1 MPTEDLGYCDRC
13 EYEFEDNRQINYLH
27 DSTNP
32 YCDDCYEQELEE
44 ARERESEYGNES
56 TGIYSYSYKP
66 NTMFYNSN
74 GTVSDRH
81 RPVNGVYELMMGIE
95 LETELVDGDYIHNG
109 AQYINSVSDNLI
121 YLKED
126 CSISHGFEIVSHPMT
141 LNYLQNH
148 AKRYEQSLDFLRKHG
163 YRAWKTS
170 TCGLHIHVSKKSFVD
185 AKHEM
190 KFLYFIFRN
199 KKTLVKF
206 VGRQSGYSKFDMDSF
221 VGFRPDWTEGSKP
234 TIMEVVK
241 GVRKNG
247 DYVPGAYE
255 RNLAVNRSNND
266 THELRIFRPS
276 LRFTTVLAY
285 AEFVHC
291 LFSYAQHITAHDAM
305 KNNGLTSFAPLLDY
319 AKTQGDLYQN
329 FITRAINRNV
339 LKAETE
345 GE

>member
-13 EYEFEDNRQINYLH
+13 EYEFESTRQINHLPGG
-27 DSTNP
+27 DNQ
-32 YCDDCYEQELEE
+32 YCDDCYQQELEE
-44 ARERESEYGNES
+44 AEEQGDHHAS
-56 TGIYSYSYKP
+56 IHSYSYKP
-66 NTMFYNSN
+66 RTMFYHSD
-74 GTVSDRH
+74 GTCYDRH
-81 RPVNGVYELMMGIE
+81 KPVNGVYELMMGIE
-95 LETELVDGDYIHNG
+95 LETELCDENYISHGANYVNSMADGL
-109 AQYINSVSDNLI
+109 V

-126 CSISHGFEIVSHPMT
+126 CSITHGFEIVSHPMT

-148 AKRYEQSLDFLRKHG
+148 AKRYEQSLDYLRKNG

-199 KKTLVKF
+199 KKALIKF
-206 VGRQSGYSKFDMDSF
+206 VGRQSSYSRFDLDSF
-221 VGFRPDWTEGSKP
+221 LGNGPGRDEQGYGKP
-234 TIMEVVK
+234 TVLEVVK

-247 DYVPGAYE
+247 NYVAGPYE
-255 RNLAVNRSNND
+255 RNLAVNRSNEY

-291 LFSYAQHITAHDAM
+291 LFSYAQVMTANDALK
-305 KNNGLTSFAPLLDY
+305 KNALTSFAPLLEY
-319 AKTQGDLYQN
+319 AQTNANLYQN
-329 FITRAINRNV
+329 FITRANNRNV
-339 LKAETE
+339 LKAEQE
-345 GE
+345 DK

>member
-13 EYEFEDNRQINYLH
+13 EYEFERAGQINHLH
-27 DSTNP
+27 GDSGNQ
-32 YCDDCYEQELEE
+32 YCDDCYETELEE
-44 ARERESEYGNES
+44 ARESEYQNES

-66 NTMFYNSN
+66 NTVFYNSD
-74 GTVSDRH
+74 GTFSDRH
-81 RPVNGVYELMMGIE
+81 RPIDGVYELMMGIE
-95 LETELVDGDYIHNG
+95 LETELVEGDYIHAG
-109 AQYINSVSDNLI
+109 AQYINSVSDGLI

-148 AKRYEQSLDFLRKHG
+148 AKRYEQSLDFLRKNG

-199 KKTLVKF
+199 KKALVKF
-206 VGRQSGYSKFDMDSF
+206 VGRQSSYSRFDLDSF
-221 VGFRPDWTEGSKP
+221 LGNGPGRDDFNKP
-234 TIMEVVK
+234 TVMEVVK

-255 RNLAVNRSNND
+255 RNLAVNRSNEY

-285 AEFVHC
+285 TEFVHC
-291 LFSYAQHITAHDAM
+291 LFSYAQVMTANDAL
-305 KNNGLTSFAPLLDY
+305 KNNALTSFAPLLDY

-339 LKAETE
+339 LKAEME

>member
-1 MPTEDLGYCDRC
+1 
-13 EYEFEDNRQINYLH
+13 
-27 DSTNP
+27 
-32 YCDDCYEQELEE
+32 
-44 ARERESEYGNES
+44 
-56 TGIYSYSYKP
+56 
-66 NTMFYNSN
+66 MFYNSD
-74 GTVSDRH
+74 GTFSDRH
-81 RPVNGVYELMMGIE
+81 RPIDGVYELMMGIE
-95 LETELVDGDYIHNG
+95 LETELVEGDYIHAG
-109 AQYINSVSDNLI
+109 AQYINSVSDGLI

-148 AKRYEQSLDFLRKHG
+148 AKRYEQSLDFLRKNG

-199 KKTLVKF
+199 KKTLIKF
-206 VGRQSGYSKFDMDSF
+206 VGRQSGYSRFDLDSF
-221 VGFRPDWTEGSKP
+221 LG
-234 TIMEVVK
+234 
-241 GVRKNG
+241 NG
-247 DYVPGAYE
+247 PG
-255 RNLAVNRSNND
+255 RDDFNKVNRSNEY

-285 AEFVHC
+285 TEFVHC
-291 LFSYAQHITAHDAM
+291 LFSYAQVMTANDAL
-305 KNNGLTSFAPLLDY
+305 KNNALTSFAPLLDY

-339 LKAETE
+339 LKAEME